1 MSNDAAQCL
10 GVFVIGVVKGGTSA
24 LVRTLRDYEGVLRG
38 PTGGPWHAN
47 SEVMWCTPHCP
58 GHSPWGV
65 FAHPSGGAG
74 PSEACDTCGLLEQQ
88 GLPKSGQ
95 VVAASL
101 VESARFGAERPECA
115 HVQLAEDNQ
124 SSS

>member
-10 GVFVIGVVKGGTSA
+10 GVLVIGVVKGGTSE
-24 LVRTLRDYEGVLRG
+24 LVRTLRDSYEGVLQG

-58 GHSPWGV
+58 GHSPWGI

-74 PSEACDTCGLLEQQ
+74 PSETCNTCGLLEQQ
-88 GLPKSGQ
+88 GLPDHY
-95 VVAASL
+95 
-101 VESARFGAERPECA
+101 EY
-115 HVQLAEDNQ
+115 EDACRRVTDRHLNLGPTDMQ
-124 SSS
+124 IR